1 VLDVQEWLVGQSLDR
16 AGLMSG
22 LLEAITAD
30 PQHGCAGRSAP
41 LRLKRAL
48 HHADAAGL
56 AIPELRRIAAAHGI
70 V

>member
-1 VLDVQEWLVGQSLDR
+1 
-16 AGLMSG
+16 
-22 LLEAITAD
+22 
-30 PQHGCAGRSAP
+30 

>member
-1 VLDVQEWLVGQSLDR
+1 
-16 AGLMSG
+16 MSG
-22 LLEAITAD
+22 LLEAIAAD
-30 PQHGCAGRSAP
+30 PHHGCAGRSAP

-70 V
+70 E